1 MITTQERQPMN
12 YRIEAITLPVSD
24 VDRAKGFYEQAG
36 FHLDLDT
43 EVAPGMRVVQFTPN
57 GSDCSI
63 TFGTGFPQSA
73 PGSYV
78 NSYLVVSDIEAAH
91 GELKE
96 RGVPISDVYHWTE
109 SGQTPGPHP
118 NRGDYESY
126 ADFADPDGNSWLLQE
141 VPSRVSAA

>member
-1 MITTQERQPMN
+1 MSA
-12 YRIEAITLPVSD
+12 RIECITLPVTD
-24 VDRAKGFYEQAG
+24 VDRARDFYVQAG
-36 FHLDLDT
+36 WNLDLDR
-43 EVAPGMRVVQFTPN
+43 ELGPGMRVVQLTPI

-63 TFGTGFPQSA
+63 TFGTGMPQSA

-78 NSYLVVSDIEAAH
+78 NTYVVVRDIEVAH
-91 GELKE
+91 AELKE
-96 RGVPISDVYHWTE
+96 RGIPVSDIFHWTE

-126 ADFADPDGNSWLLQE
+126 ATFSDPDGNSWLLQE